1 MNINYYKNKMNLF
14 NLSRIISLVSFFCVL
29 MSFYLLIFEKKSATV
44 DELVLVVLV
53 SIVYLMPIL
62 IFNYVCFREI
72 TFWIKK
78 TRDE

>member
-1 MNINYYKNKMNLF
+1 MNLYK
-14 NLSRIISLVSFFCVL
+14 LSRIISLVSFFCIII
-29 MSFYLLIFEKKSATV
+29 SFYLIIFEKKSATV
-44 DELVLVVLV
+44 NELVLVVLI
-53 SIVYLMPIL
+53 SIVYLIPIL

>member
-1 MNINYYKNKMNLF
+1 MNLF
-14 NLSRIISLVSFFCVL
+14 KLSRIISLVSFFCIII
-29 MSFYLLIFEKKSATV
+29 SFYLLIFEKKSATV

-53 SIVYLMPIL
+53 SILNLIPIL

>member
-1 MNINYYKNKMNLF
+1 MNLF
-14 NLSRIISLVSFFCVL
+14 KLSRIISLVSFFCVII
-29 MSFYLLIFEKKSATV
+29 SFYLLIFEKKSATA

-53 SIVYLMPIL
+53 SFVYLIPIL
-62 IFNYVCFREI
+62 IFNYVCFKEI

>member
-1 MNINYYKNKMNLF
+1 MNFSKNKMNLF

-44 DELVLVVLV
+44 DELVLVVLI
-53 SIVYLMPIL
+53 SIVYLIPIL

-78 TRDE
+78 ARDL

>member
-1 MNINYYKNKMNLF
+1 MNLF
-14 NLSRIISLVSFFCVL
+14 KISRIISLISFFCIII
-29 MSFYLLIFEKKSATV
+29 SFYLLIFEKKSATV

-53 SIVYLMPIL
+53 SILYLVLIL
-62 IFNYVCFREI
+62 IFNYVCFKEI

>member
-1 MNINYYKNKMNLF
+1 MNLF
-14 NLSRIISLVSFFCVL
+14 KLSRTISLIGFFCIVI
-29 MSFYLLIFEKKSATV
+29 SFYLLIFEKKSATV

-72 TFWIKK
+72 TFWINK
-78 TRDE
+78 TKNE

>member
-1 MNINYYKNKMNLF
+1 MNLF
-14 NLSRIISLVSFFCVL
+14 KLSRIISLVSFYCVII
-29 MSFYLLIFEKKSATV
+29 SFYLLVFEKKSATV

-53 SIVYLMPIL
+53 SIVYLIPIL

-78 TRDE
+78 TSEE

>member
-1 MNINYYKNKMNLF
+1 MNLF
-14 NLSRIISLVSFFCVL
+14 KLSRIISLMSFFCIII
-29 MSFYLLIFEKKSATV
+29 SFYLLIFEKKSATAN
-44 DELVLVVLV
+44 ELVLVVLV
-53 SIVYLMPIL
+53 SVVYLAPIL

>member
-1 MNINYYKNKMNLF
+1 MNKFK
-14 NLSRIISLVSFFCVL
+14 LSRIISLVSFFCIII
-29 MSFYLLIFEKKSATV
+29 SFYLLIFEKKSATV
-44 DELVLVVLV
+44 DELVLVILL
-53 SIVYLMPIL
+53 SIIYLIPIL

>member
-1 MNINYYKNKMNLF
+1 MNLF
-14 NLSRIISLVSFFCVL
+14 KLSRIISLISFFCVII
-29 MSFYLLIFEKKSATV
+29 SFYLLIFEKKSATV
-44 DELVLVVLV
+44 NELVLVVLV
-53 SIVYLMPIL
+53 SIIYLMPIL

>member
-1 MNINYYKNKMNLF
+1 MNLF
-14 NLSRIISLVSFFCVL
+14 NLSRIISLVSFFCVII
-29 MSFYLLIFEKKSATV
+29 SFYLLIFEKKSATV
-44 DELVLVVLV
+44 NELVLVVLV
-53 SIVYLMPIL
+53 SIIYLMPIL

>member
-1 MNINYYKNKMNLF
+1 MNLF
-14 NLSRIISLVSFFCVL
+14 KLSRIISLVSFFCIII
-29 MSFYLLIFEKKSATV
+29 SFYLLIFEKKSATV
-44 DELVLVVLV
+44 DELVLIILA
-53 SIVYLMPIL
+53 SMVYLMPIL

>member
-1 MNINYYKNKMNLF
+1 MNLF
-14 NLSRIISLVSFFCVL
+14 KLSRIISLISFFCVII
-29 MSFYLLIFEKKSATV
+29 SFYLLLFEKKSATI